1 MENIYLNTQSKKIS
15 ADTITPVSAYLKLRD
30 KQPHCILLESNE
42 NGDIQNSKSII
53 GLQPIISIHAN
64 GKKST
69 SICIN
74 GNESNSKKTDA
85 IETMKTL
92 MAAIKC
98 QDKNLA
104 NAFYGYFSYDSIPL
118 FEDITLRNDEIDIP
132 LFNYSVY
139 AYILVFNHF
148 NDTVELCCNN
158 LPDTEFNISQLENL
172 LKSPGPSESFFE
184 CTSELNCDIDDDAFL
199 KQINKGIQHCLI
211 GDVIQIVLSRAFK
224 TNFIG
229 DDFEVYRRLRNIN
242 PSPYLFFFDFGDFKL
257 FGSSPESL
265 VKINHHTAAVNPIAG
280 TYKKIGDFEED
291 LANITALK
299 LDEKENAEH
308 VMLVDLARN
317 DLSKIGRNTNVTKY
331 KEVHHYS
338 HLIHLV
344 SEVQTEIPE
353 STHCLDVFGSVFPA
367 GTLSGAPKYK
377 AMQLI
382 DELEPNNR
390 SFYGGAIGIIGLDN
404 TMNQAIMIR
413 TILSKNYRLHLQ
425 AGAGIVAKSIPE
437 KELEEVNT
445 KLGALKMAIEQAAIK
460 IKHKVI
466 Q

>member
-1 MENIYLNTQSKKIS
+1 MENIYITTQAKKIS
-15 ADTITPVSAYLKLRD
+15 ADIITPVSAYLKLRD
-30 KQPHCILLESNE
+30 KHPQCILLESTE

-53 GLQPIISIHAN
+53 GIQPIVSIQSN
-64 GKKST
+64 GKIAT
-69 SICIN
+69 SIYVN
-74 GNESNSKKTDA
+74 GKESKDTNTDA
-85 IETMKTL
+85 IETMKVL

-98 QDKNLA
+98 QEKNLA
-104 NAFYGYFSYDSIPL
+104 NSFYGYFSYDSISL
-118 FEDITLRNDEIDIP
+118 FEDISLQNEKIDIP
-132 LFNYSVY
+132 LFNYSIY
-139 AYILVFNHF
+139 AYILVFDHF
-148 NDTVELCCNN
+148 NDTVEICCNN
-158 LPDTEFNISQLENL
+158 LPDTAFDIAYIENI
-172 LKSPGPSESFFE
+172 LKTAAPSESFFE
-184 CTSELNCDIDDDAFL
+184 FISDLKSNIDDQTFL
-199 KQINKGIQHCLI
+199 NHINKGIQHCLI
-211 GDVIQIVLSRAFK
+211 GDVFQIVLSRAFT

-229 DDFEVYRRLRNIN
+229 DDFEVYRSLRNIN

-265 VKINHHTAAVNPIAG
+265 VKIEKNKATVNPIAG
-280 TYKKIGDFEED
+280 TYRKTGDLEKD
-291 LANITALK
+291 LANINALK

-317 DLSKIGRNTNVTKY
+317 DLSKFGKNTSVTKY
-331 KEVHHYS
+331 KEVHQYS

-344 SEVQTEIPE
+344 SEVQAEIAT
-353 STHCLDVFGSVFPA
+353 SSHCLDVFGSVFPA

-382 DELEPNNR
+382 DEIEQNNR

-413 TILSKNYRLHLQ
+413 TILSKNHSLHLQ

-445 KLGALKMAIEQAAIK
+445 KLGALKLAIEQASIK
-460 IKHKVI
+460 QKVKY
-466 Q
+466 

>member
-1 MENIYLNTQSKKIS
+1 MENIHINTQSKKIS
-15 ADTITPVSAYLKLRD
+15 ADIITPVSAYLKLRD
-30 KQPHCILLESNE
+30 KHPQCILLESNE

-53 GLQPIISIHAN
+53 GLQPIISIQSN

-74 GNESNSKKTDA
+74 GNESNDKKTDA
-85 IETMKTL
+85 IETMKIL
-92 MAAIKC
+92 MAAIKSEE
-98 QDKNLA
+98 KNLA
-104 NAFYGYFSYDSIPL
+104 NSFYGYFSYDSIPL
-118 FEDITLRNDEIDIP
+118 FEDITLQNDKIDVP
-132 LFNYSVY
+132 LFNYSIY
-139 AYILVFNHF
+139 AYILVFDHF
-148 NDTVELCCNN
+148 NDTVEIYCNN
-158 LPDTEFNISQLENL
+158 LPNTAFDITYIENL
-172 LKSPGPSESFFE
+172 LKITAPTESFFE
-184 CTSELNCDIDDDAFL
+184 CISELSSDANDTEFL
-199 KQINKGIQHCLI
+199 SQINKGIQHCLI
-211 GDVIQIVLSRAFK
+211 GDVFQIVLSRAFK

-229 DDFEVYRRLRNIN
+229 DEFEVYRSLRNIN

-265 VKINHHTAAVNPIAG
+265 VKINNNTATVNPIAG
-280 TYKKIGDFEED
+280 TYKKTGDVEKD
-291 LANITALK
+291 LANINALK

-317 DLSKIGRNTNVTKY
+317 DLSKLGRNTIVTKY

-344 SEVQTEIPE
+344 SEVQSEMPE
-353 STHCLDVFGSVFPA
+353 SSHCLDVFGSVFPA

-382 DELEPNNR
+382 DTLEQNNR

-413 TILSKNYRLHLQ
+413 TILSKNYSLHLQ

-445 KLGALKMAIEQAAIK
+445 KLGALKMAIEQATIK
-460 IKHKVI
+460 TNHKVI